1 MGTGRRRG
9 REEEF
14 QAEGEGKRRER
25 GEEGNRVER
34 GEEGKRGK
42 EMRRDDIP
50 CVPKNHG
57 ERRWQVKEGTMG
69 VEYRLSDMRA

>member
-14 QAEGEGKRRER
+14 QAEGERKRRER

-50 CVPKNHG
+50 CVPKKS
-57 ERRWQVKEGTMG
+57 RGTKVAG
-69 VEYRLSDMRA
+69 